1 MDAFI
6 LIVCGF
12 VVGYLMGKTVA
23 NWTSALA
30 FREILQDL
38 GVKDADIERLKNKM
52 DEEDTDT
59 AATELEQVEVKIEQH
74 QGLLYAYRCDN
85 DSFLGQGK
93 TREELIEGIK
103 KNLINVKLIISEENG
118 AKLIQ
123 NA

>member
-12 VVGYLMGKTVA
+12 VVGYLMGKAVA

-38 GVKDADIERLKNKM
+38 GVKDADIERLKSKM
-52 DEEDTDT
+52 DEADT
-59 AATELEQVEVKIEQH
+59 AAPELEQVEVKIEQH

-93 TREELIEGIK
+93 NREELIEGIK
-103 KNLINVKLIISEENG
+103 KNLINVKLIITEENG